1 MSEWPHS
8 RCLMVFDD
16 FFVADKTAGHKPPL
30 LFLYSPTQESRHKSR
45 SVMFGCS
52 DIILFGS
59 IGNKHHV
66 SLKYS
71 ELQICCF
78 YKWGCMVSKQFT
90 PRCTNSY
97 IPAPLKTDDGSTGN
111 SSVLSP
117 KTELVWMTCSEINA
131 KPTVC

>member
-1 MSEWPHS
+1 MMNPFRFLSITEC
-8 RCLMVFDD
+8 CLSLKF

-30 LFLYSPTQESRHKSR
+30 LSLFSPTQEFSHKSR

-59 IGNKHHV
+59 IGNRQHV

-71 ELQICCF
+71 GLQICCF

-90 PRCTNSY
+90 PRCTNSH
-97 IPAPLKTDDGSTGN
+97 IPAPLK
-111 SSVLSP
+111 L
-117 KTELVWMTCSEINA
+117 MTRSILITSKN
-131 KPTVC
+131 